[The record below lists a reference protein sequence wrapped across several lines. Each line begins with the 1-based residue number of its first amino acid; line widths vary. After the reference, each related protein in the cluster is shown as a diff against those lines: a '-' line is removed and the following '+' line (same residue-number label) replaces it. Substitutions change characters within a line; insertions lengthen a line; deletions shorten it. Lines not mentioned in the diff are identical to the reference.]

1 MSDINDE
8 GITAV
13 LGLVLMVQPN
23 QEVRI
28 PEDTIAGGLPSNSG
42 VQVYQD
48 QDTGELVVRIQAY
61 DEQEAE

>member
-13 LGLVLMVQPN
+13 LGLVLLVQPN
-23 QEVRI
+23 REVRV
-28 PEDTIAGGLPSNSG
+28 PENVIAGGLPSNSG

-48 QDTGELVVRIQAY
+48 QKTGELVVSIQSY
-61 DEQEAE
+61 NEQEDE